1 MSPYEFL
8 KIERRDRLAW
18 IWLNRAPLNT
28 LTIEFMDEI
37 DRAFAELGSDREVDV
52 VLLGSKVPGFYCNGL
67 DPDYLLERDVPAR
80 ALVFERLFEMMRAMY
95 AFEKPSAAVIDGH
108 AMAGGAVLG
117 VLNDFRFM
125 SDGRYR
131 FCFSE
136 VLVGLTIPAALLDV
150 IAGVT
155 GRAALRDVAM
165 LGTAY
170 RAPEARAI
178 HLIDEVFPAATLH
191 EEAEARMRN
200 LLPMAQPSLR
210 QIKKE
215 IRSPVV
221 QRLAEFQKS
230 TVRELEPFLSGNFE
244 EGLRAVR
251 DRRRPVFQNP

>member
-1 MSPYEFL
+1 MSTYNFL
-8 KIERRDRLAW
+8 EIERRDRLAW
-18 IWLNRAPLNT
+18 LWLNRAPLNT

-37 DRAFAELGSDREVDV
+37 DRAYAELASDRETDI
-52 VLLGSKVPGFYCNGL
+52 VLLGSKVPGFFCNGL

-125 SDGRYR
+125 SDSR
-131 FCFSE
+131 FRFQ
-136 VLVGLTIPAALLDV
+136 
-150 IAGVT
+150 
-155 GRAALRDVAM
+155 
-165 LGTAY
+165 
-170 RAPEARAI
+170 AI
-178 HLIDEVFPAATLH
+178 HLVDDVFPAESLH
-191 EEAEARMRN
+191 AKAEARMRN

-215 IRSPVV
+215 IRQPVV
-221 QRLAEFQKS
+221 RRLAEFRAS
-230 TVRELEPFLSGNFE
+230 TVSELEPFLSGNFE

-251 DRRRPVFQNP
+251 ERRRPVFQTN